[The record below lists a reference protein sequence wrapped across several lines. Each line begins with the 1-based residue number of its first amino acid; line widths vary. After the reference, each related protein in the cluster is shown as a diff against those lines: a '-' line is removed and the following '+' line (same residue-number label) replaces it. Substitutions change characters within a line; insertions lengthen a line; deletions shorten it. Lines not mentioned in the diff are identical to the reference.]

1 MATNPVDQIGKA
13 PNVDIV
19 EKIRQFCFRKA
30 KPADVKEPLV
40 TTKAALFGLD
50 LRMRFVEERNLKKR
64 LRQSTDHPQ
73 VRALGLPG
81 NRHLYPS

>member
-1 MATNPVDQIGKA
+1 MMATPVEQVGKS

-19 EKIRQFCFRKA
+19 DKIKQFCMRKG

-50 LRMRFVEERNLKKR
+50 CRMRFVEERNLKKR
-64 LRQSTDHPQ
+64 TRRSTDH
-73 VRALGLPG
+73 
-81 NRHLYPS
+81 H